1 MKQRE
6 PIAILGGGV
15 AGLAAGIAARGMGL
29 SFLVFEKA
37 GRTGGNCRT
46 FRHGEFRFD
55 SGAHRFHA
63 RDAAANQ
70 QLRLL
75 LGERLRRVS
84 VPSRLQYRD
93 TCLAFPFTAGELAA
107 NLGWPFL
114 FQTAGEILAARLS
127 RPEKEPDF
135 ASRQARRYGPTVAR
149 MFLLNYSEK
158 LWGLPG
164 ERLSAEIAG
173 SRLQG
178 LGALT
183 ILKERLLPANRFTSH
198 LEGAF
203 CYPDGGIGAVS
214 DALAAGCGG
223 GSIRSGAEVSR
234 ILHDRRAIR
243 AVEINGGE
251 VTPCSALVSTI
262 PLDRFLR
269 RLDPPPPADVLA
281 AASFRYRQLAL
292 VAFFLGRES
301 VTTAAT
307 IYFPEPRFPFT
318 RVSEPRNR
326 WPQMAPPGQTSLLA
340 EIPYFAGEAYERM
353 ADERLI
359 EIARSSLVDAGLI
372 EDRDILDAC
381 VRRLADAYPVL
392 EKGVEDRRRKIFSYL
407 GEFANLKVTGRNG
420 SFHYLHIHNLLPEA
434 ARAVKELRFEEMAG

>member
-1 MKQRE
+1 MGQRE
-6 PIAILGGGV
+6 PIVVLGGGV
-15 AGLAAGIAARGMGL
+15 AGLAAGIAARGLGL
-29 SFLVFEKA
+29 PFRIFEKT

-55 SGAHRFHA
+55 SGAHRFHV
-63 RDAAANQ
+63 RDAAANRQ
-70 QLRLL
+70 MRLL

-84 VPSRLQYRD
+84 VPSQLHYRD
-93 TCLAFPFTAGELAA
+93 ACLTFPFTAGELAA
-107 NLGWPFL
+107 ALGWPFL
-114 FQTAGEILAARLS
+114 FRTAGEILAARLS
-127 RPEKEPDF
+127 RPEKDPDF
-135 ASRQARRYGPTVAR
+135 ASRQMRRYGPTVAR
-149 MFLLNYSEK
+149 KFLLNYSEK

-164 ERLSAEIAG
+164 EQLSAEIAG

-178 LGALT
+178 LAALT
-183 ILKERLLPANRFTSH
+183 VLKEMLLPAGRFASH

-214 DALAAGCGG
+214 DALAAGCGA
-223 GSIRSGAEVSR
+223 GSIRTGAEVSR
-234 ILHDRRAIR
+234 VHHDRRTIR

-251 VTPCSALVSTI
+251 VIPCSALVSTM

-269 RLDPPPPADVLA
+269 LLDPPPAADVLA
-281 AASFRYRQLAL
+281 AAAFRYRQLAL

-307 IYFPEPRFPFT
+307 VYFPEPRFPFT

-326 WPQMAPPGQTSLLA
+326 WAQMAPPGKTSLVA
-340 EIPYFAGEAYERM
+340 EIPYFPGDALARM

-359 EIARSSLVDAGLI
+359 ETARSSLVAAGLI
-372 EDRDILDAC
+372 EDRDVLDAC
-381 VRRLADAYPVL
+381 VRRLEDAYPVL
-392 EKGVEDRRRKIFSYL
+392 EKGVEARRRKIFSCL

-434 ARAVKELRFEEMAG
+434 ARAVSELPGKEMAG

>member
-1 MKQRE
+1 MEQRE

-15 AGLAAGIAARGMGL
+15 AGLAAGIAARSLGL
-29 SFLVFEKA
+29 SFLVLEKA
-37 GRTGGNCRT
+37 GLTGGNCRT

-55 SGAHRFHA
+55 SGAHRYHA
-63 RDAAANQ
+63 RDAAANRQ
-70 QLRLL
+70 MRLL
-75 LGERLRRVS
+75 LGERLRRVT
-84 VPSRLQYRD
+84 VPSQLHYRD
-93 TCLAFPFTAGELAA
+93 TCLAFPFTAGELAM

-183 ILKERLLPANRFTSH
+183 VLRELLLPAGRFPSH

-214 DALAAGCGG
+214 DALAAGCGD
-223 GSIRSGAEVSR
+223 GSIRTGAEASR
-234 ILHDRRAIR
+234 IHHDRRAIR

-269 RLDPPPPADVLA
+269 LLDPPPPADALA
-281 AASFRYRQLAL
+281 AAAFRYRQLAL

-307 IYFPEPRFPFT
+307 VYFPEPRFPFT

-326 WPQMAPPGQTSLLA
+326 WPQMAPPGKTSLVA
-340 EIPYFAGEAYERM
+340 EIPYFQGEAYERM
-353 ADERLI
+353 TDERLI
-359 EIARSSLVDAGLI
+359 ETVRSSLVDAGLI

-381 VRRLADAYPVL
+381 VRRLADAYPLL
-392 EKGVEDRRRKIFSYL
+392 EKGVEGKRREISSYL
-407 GEFANLKVTGRNG
+407 GKFSNLKVIGRNG
-420 SFHYLHIHNLLPEA
+420 TFRYLHIHDLLPEA
-434 ARAVKELRFEEMAG
+434 ARAVRELRLEDMA